1 MYISASEQQMQADGK
16 TPTPQNTEPLF
27 NPTASPTPNTQ
38 QRSSPPPPAS
48 RIHRPPPSQQPKN
61 SPFPANKPRA
71 EPARPKPAHRPPSP
85 FIRNEKD
92 YSKPILG

>member
-1 MYISASEQQMQADGK
+1 MYISASEKQMQADGK

-38 QRSSPPPPAS
+38 QRSS
-48 RIHRPPPSQQPKN
+48 PPSQQPKN

-85 FIRNEKD
+85 FIRNERITL
-92 YSKPILG
+92 SPF